1 LTILAEMSLTGDQH
15 EVILRRKTMNKRMFV
30 CGAAAAAWLACLPL
44 GAQEKF
50 PSKPIEVVTHSG
62 AGGGTDITA
71 RMMMVHAPGVFG
83 TELVVANRVG
93 GSGAAALAYAAGRPR
108 DGHTILLVT
117 QSHLLTI
124 LQGKSPV
131 KYEELVPLARATSD
145 PQLLMVGKNSP
156 LKTAQDFVEA
166 GKARKLKAG
175 ITHVGSVDHLTL
187 LSFAKK
193 AGLQPMTAVPFR
205 GGGDIV
211 VNVVSGNIDI
221 GMLNY
226 AEAESQ
232 LKAGDARAILALTPQ
247 RLKVLPNTPSA
258 KELGLDVDYATVRG
272 FVTLKGV
279 PEDRLKALEEGLVK
293 AMQGQMYTTYIET
306 SGQAPDSVAGRG
318 PWQKQLDSFYAE
330 GQAELKAL
338 GLIK

>member
-1 LTILAEMSLTGDQH
+1 M
-15 EVILRRKTMNKRMFV
+15 RRRTFAL
-30 CGAAAAAWLACLPL
+30 GATAAAGLGWLPSS
-44 GAQEKF
+44 AQEKF

-124 LQGKSPV
+124 LQGKSAV
-131 KYEELVPLARATSD
+131 KYDELVALARATAD
-145 PQLLMVGKNSP
+145 PQVLMVGKASP
-156 LKTAQDFVEA
+156 IKSAQELVAA
-166 GKARKLKAG
+166 GKARKLKVG
-175 ITHVGSVDHLTL
+175 VTHIGSIDHISLVG
-187 LSFAKK
+187 FARK
-193 AGLQPMTAVPFR
+193 AGLQAPTPVPFR

-211 VNVVSGNIDI
+211 VNVVSGNIDL

-232 LKAGDARAILALTPQ
+232 IKAGDVRPLMVLTSQ
-247 RLKVLPNTPSA
+247 RLKILADVPTA
-258 KELGLDVDYATVRG
+258 KELGIDADYATVRG

-279 PEDRLKALEEGLVK
+279 PDDRLKTLEDGLIK
-293 AMQGQMYTTYIET
+293 AMKGQMYCHVHRDLGTGARQRRARAP
-306 SGQAPDSVAGRG
+306 SGRRSSTRCTARPRPS
-318 PWQKQLDSFYAE
+318 
-330 GQAELKAL
+330 
-338 GLIK
+338 

>member
-1 LTILAEMSLTGDQH
+1 MK
-15 EVILRRKTMNKRMFV
+15 RRDFV
-30 CGAAAAAWLACLPL
+30 QGAAAAAGLLGLPAW
-44 GAQEKF
+44 AQEKF

-124 LQGKSPV
+124 LQGKSAV
-131 KYEELVPLARATSD
+131 KYDEIVALARATAD
-145 PQLLMVGKNSP
+145 PQVLMVGKSSP
-156 LKTAQDFVEA
+156 VKNAQDLIAA

-175 ITHVGSVDHLTL
+175 VTHIGSIDHITLVG
-187 LSFAKK
+187 FARK
-193 AGLQPMTAVPFR
+193 AGLQAPTAIPFR

-211 VNVVSGNIDI
+211 VNVVSGNLDV
-221 GMLNY
+221 GMLNF

-232 LKAGDARAILALTPQ
+232 IKAGDVRPVMVLSAK
-247 RLKVLPNTPSA
+247 RLKVLPDVPTA
-258 KELGLDVDYATVRG
+258 KELGIDAEYDTVRG
-272 FVTLKGV
+272 FVTLKDT
-279 PEDRLKALEEGLVK
+279 PEDRLKVLEEGLIK
-293 AMQGQMYTTYIET
+293 AMKGQMYATYIDT
-306 SGQAPDSVAGRG
+306 SGQSPDSVTGRAA
-318 PWQKQLDSFYAE
+318 WQAQLDTMYKDAE
-330 GQAELKAL
+330 SELKTL
-338 GLIK
+338 GPVK

>member
-1 LTILAEMSLTGDQH
+1 MK
-15 EVILRRKTMNKRMFV
+15 RRDFV
-30 CGAAAAAWLACLPL
+30 QGAVAAAGLLSVPAW
-44 GAQEKF
+44 AQEKF

-124 LQGKSPV
+124 LQGKSAV
-131 KYEELVPLARATSD
+131 KYDEIVALARATAD
-145 PQLLMVGKNSP
+145 PQVLMVGKSSP
-156 LKTAQDFVEA
+156 IKNAQELIAA
-166 GKARKLKAG
+166 GKSKKLKAG
-175 ITHVGSVDHLTL
+175 VTHIGSIDHITLVG
-187 LSFAKK
+187 FARK
-193 AGLQPMTAVPFR
+193 AGLQAPTAIPFR

-211 VNVVSGNIDI
+211 VNVVSGNLDV

-232 LKAGDARAILALTPQ
+232 IKAGDVRPVMVLSAK
-247 RLKVLPNTPSA
+247 RLKVLPDVPTA
-258 KELGLDVDYATVRG
+258 KELGIDAEYDTVRG
-272 FVTLKGV
+272 FVTLKGT
-279 PEDRLKALEEGLVK
+279 PEDRLKVLEEGLIK
-293 AMQGQMYTTYIET
+293 AMKGQMYTTYIDT
-306 SGQAPDSVAGRG
+306 SGQSPDSVTGRAA
-318 PWQKQLDSFYAE
+318 WQAQLDTMYKDAE
-330 GQAELKAL
+330 SELKTL
-338 GLIK
+338 GPAK

>member
-1 LTILAEMSLTGDQH
+1 MSKIAISAH
-15 EVILRRKTMNKRMFV
+15 AFSRRQFV
-30 CGAAAAAWLACLPL
+30 TGAAAAAGLSCLPSS
-44 GAQEKF
+44 AQEKF

-93 GSGAAALAYAAGRPR
+93 GSGAAALAYAQSRPR
-108 DGHTILLVT
+108 DGYTILLVT

-131 KYEELVPLARATSD
+131 KYDEFVALARATAD
-145 PQLLMVGKNSP
+145 PQVLMVGKNSP
-156 LKTAQDFVEA
+156 FKTAQDLLAA
-166 GKARKLKAG
+166 GKTGKLKAG
-175 ITHVGSVDHLTL
+175 VTHIGSVDHLSL
-187 LSFAKK
+187 LGFARK
-193 AGLQPMTAVPFR
+193 AGLQAPTAVPFR

-211 VNVVSGNIDI
+211 INVVSGNLDV

-232 LKAGDARAILALTPQ
+232 LKAGDARALMVLTPQ
-247 RLKVLPNTPSA
+247 RMKILPDVPSA
-258 KELGLDVDYATVRG
+258 KDLGINADYSTVRG

-279 PEDRLKALEEGLVK
+279 PEDRLKILEDGLLK
-293 AMQGQMYTTYIET
+293 SMRGQMYSTYIET
-306 SGQAPDSVAGRG
+306 SGQASDSVAGRAA
-318 PWQKQLDSFYAE
+318 WQAQLDGFYKE
-330 GQAELKAL
+330 GESELKAL
-338 GLIK
+338 GMLK